1 MFGVA
6 SCSEEPIVET
16 DGSMVVSEVVAENG
30 VSLNGVSLNGVSLN
44 GVSLNGTSVSNTV
57 NDKISSAAVTCT
69 TSWTNALT
77 RTEVQ

>member
-16 DGSMVVSEVVAENG
+16 DGSMVVSEVVAE
-30 VSLNGVSLNGVSLN
+30 NGVSLNGVSLN